1 MSAESHRTP
10 AQIRS
15 APRTIRSIDG
25 DGHWVEFDPVFAER
39 MRKVGGDLAAD
50 GFLAAMETTRDAL
63 SMSVAERR
71 RRRIAQP
78 AFWSRQAENTL
89 DRATAMMPRLLY
101 ERLRRSAAD
110 FAIIYPTA
118 GLRLPRISDDATR
131 RAVIRAH
138 NIVTAD
144 YFRDLGDRMTPA
156 AIIPMHT
163 PEEAIAELEYVTREL
178 GAKVGM
184 FGSGMSRRIAST
196 PPTGSGRGRGSP
208 SGTTCSPSTA
218 TTTTTRSGR
227 SAASSGSRRPST
239 ARAATRACGCRRS
252 NFVYNHIGHFAA
264 AGHAVSKAIFLGGV
278 TRRFP
283 ELRFAF
289 LEGGVGWACQLF
301 GDLIE
306 HWERRNAQ
314 ALERMD
320 PRKLD
325 RDLLMN
331 LVEKYGDADM
341 VATLQARDGWPDH
354 DASLTGGDRRPRRL
368 QPPAGSRRKED
379 WVDLYA
385 KPFYFGCE
393 ADDRTN
399 AWAFSPHNPF
409 GAKLN
414 AIYSSDIGHFDV
426 IDMRDPLPEAYELV
440 EDGVISPDN
449 FRDFTFANAVH
460 LWGTQNPRFFEG
472 TAVARAAARGAGARE
487 EGVDR
492 ARPRRPAPARAS
504 GSWPSRGTSWPPS
517 RDAHGPARA
526 GRRAAGSAPGRGG
539 SERRVGACRA
549 PGPSS
554 SPASRA

>member
-1 MSAESHRTP
+1 MSADGHRTP

-15 APRTIRSIDG
+15 RLDHPVIDG

-50 GFLAAMETTRDAL
+50 GFLAAMKTTRDAL

-101 ERLRRSAAD
+101 ERLPEFGTD
-110 FAIIYPTA
+110 FAVIYPTA
-118 GLRLPRISDDATR
+118 GLRLPRINDDDTR

-144 YFRDLGDRMTPA
+144 AFHNLGDRMTPA

-163 PEEAIAELEYVTREL
+163 PDEAMAELEYVTREL
-178 GAKVGM
+178 GSKVGM
-184 FGSGMSRRIAST
+184 FGSGMSRRVS
-196 PPTGSGRGRGSP
+196 
-208 SGTTCSPSTA
+208 
-218 TTTTTRSGR
+218 
-227 SAASSGSRRPST
+227 SAAPSDPDAARLAVWYDVLALDSDHDYDRVWAKCLELGIAPTFHSSGSNQGLRLSP
-239 ARAATRACGCRRS
+239 S

-283 ELRFAF
+283 GLRFAF

-306 HWERRNAQ
+306 HWERRNRT

-325 RDLLMN
+325 RALLTS
-331 LVEKYGDADM
+331 LAEKYGDSDV
-341 VATLQARDGWPDH
+341 VAALHACDGWPDN
-354 DASLTGGDRRPRRL
+354 DPGLTGGIDDLDDFSACRIT
-368 QPPAGSRRKED
+368 RKED
-379 WVDLYA
+379 WVDLYVT
-385 KPFYFGCE
+385 PFYFGCE

-399 AWAFSPHNPF
+399 GWAFSPNNLF

-426 IDMRDPLPEAYELV
+426 IDMREPLAEAHELV
-440 EDGVISPDN
+440 EDGVISADN

-472 TAVARAAARGAGARE
+472 TAVARAAAE
-487 EGVDR
+487 EL
-492 ARPRRPAPARAS
+492 ARA
-504 GSWPSRGTSWPPS
+504 PV
-517 RDAHGPARA
+517 RA
-526 GRRAAGSAPGRGG
+526 AAGS
-539 SERRVGACRA
+539 
-549 PGPSS
+549 
-554 SPASRA
+554 